1 MLPLTQTGLM
11 TGWRNTPPKTAMGR
25 LESVAS
31 FGFTAQIG
39 QLETF
44 DCSNLPQTCN

>member
-25 LESVAS
+25 SLPVRNLKIAQSERLEL
-31 FGFTAQIG
+31 G
-39 QLETF
+39 
-44 DCSNLPQTCN
+44 

>member
-25 LESVAS
+25 VA
-31 FGFTAQIG
+31 TAGLKQSEPPLYIA
-39 QLETF
+39 
-44 DCSNLPQTCN
+44 